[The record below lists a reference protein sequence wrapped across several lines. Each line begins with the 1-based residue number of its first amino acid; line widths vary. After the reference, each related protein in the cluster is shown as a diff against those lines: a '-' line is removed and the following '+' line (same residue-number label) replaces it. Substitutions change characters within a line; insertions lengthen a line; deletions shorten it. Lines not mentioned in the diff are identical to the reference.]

1 MSRLKCRLWFNDA
14 QLTTFSDETKRAVR
28 LSVSLDARS
37 RADGGVAE
45 GQLQALLVD
54 ERYRRRGTG
63 MVLMSI
69 AKQELRLR
77 GMHIGSV
84 LLALIWSLVQP
95 ATTSVSYTHLQA
107 HETRHDL

>member
-1 MSRLKCRLWFNDA
+1 M
-14 QLTTFSDETKRAVR
+14 
-28 LSVSLDARS
+28 
-37 RADGGVAE
+37 
-45 GQLQALLVD
+45 LLVD

-84 LLALIWSLVQP
+84 LLALIRSLVQP
-95 ATTSVSYTHLQA
+95 ATTSVTSSMQTYAPLLLANLDYDIIVVLTDSS
-107 HETRHDL
+107 TRNGC

>member
-1 MSRLKCRLWFNDA
+1 M
-14 QLTTFSDETKRAVR
+14 
-28 LSVSLDARS
+28 SVSLDARS

-95 ATTSVSYTHLQA
+95 ATTSVTSSMQA
-107 HETRHDL
+107 YAPLLLANLDYDIIVVLTDSSTRNGC